1 MDKWFI
7 GVISADGVVFATSV
21 VFFFRLKNVTPS
33 KLVGLNLIRI
43 W

>member
-21 VFFFRLKNVTPS
+21 VFFLGS
-33 KLVGLNLIRI
+33 KMLPLLN
-43 W
+43 